1 MKKIKLFLAFVL
13 LAAALTTLGAEKDA
27 STPNDKDSA
36 LVMALVMFS
45 PSQLLACYQYQPSL
59 QADIEE
65 IWRAEPKSIVPSGPG
80 RDFFLAC
87 AAKVELM
94 SAQQCLQLINLFQSM
109 KNKEGKVPVPQVQ
122 AYLDLTKEFVGKF
135 KTAEIKEDVCARPQS
150 LSIK

>member
-36 LVMALVMFS
+36 LLMALVMFS
-45 PSQLLACYQYQPSL
+45 PTQLLACYQSQPSL
-59 QADIEE
+59 QVDIEE
-65 IWRAEPKSIVPSGPG
+65 IWHAEPKSIVPSRPG
-80 RDFFLAC
+80 RDFFLEC
-87 AAKVELM
+87 ATKVELM

-122 AYLDLTKEFVGKF
+122 AYLDLTKEFVGAF
-135 KTAEIKEDVCARPQS
+135 KAAEIKEDVCAKPKS